1 MRATKRD
8 DAERTSERTNE
19 RRIVVTDR
27 TNQLDVTDYL
37 ATYSTITREILV
49 ISSSLP
55 P

>member
-8 DAERTSERTNE
+8 DAERTSERTNERTNE

-37 ATYSTITREILV
+37 AT
-49 ISSSLP
+49 
-55 P
+55 